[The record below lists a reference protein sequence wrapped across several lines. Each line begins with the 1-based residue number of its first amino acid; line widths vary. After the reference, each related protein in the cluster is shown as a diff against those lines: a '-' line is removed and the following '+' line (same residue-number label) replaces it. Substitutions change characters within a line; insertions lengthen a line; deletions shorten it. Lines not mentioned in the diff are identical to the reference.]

1 MVPSH
6 LELRRQPVT
15 FTVVMANPIVNLKHT
30 VAALGFWVLLGGVVF
45 AQNSMPAADELLDR
59 LRMASPAEAGR
70 IEREVQMA
78 WSRSGSATM
87 DLLYARG
94 NDAMR
99 DGNTKLAIEHFTAL
113 TDHAPEFAEGYHARA
128 QAYFAAGLY
137 GPAIDDLETTLIL
150 NPDQYNAIF
159 GLGAILQEF
168 GNLRAAA
175 DLYRKVLAINPHHE
189 NAQRALDGLRRDGVG
204 RTL

>member
-113 TDHAPEFAEGYHARA
+113 TDHAPEFA
-128 QAYFAAGLY
+128 
-137 GPAIDDLETTLIL
+137 
-150 NPDQYNAIF
+150 
-159 GLGAILQEF
+159 
-168 GNLRAAA
+168 A

>member
-15 FTVVMANPIVNLKHT
+15 FTVVMGNP
-30 VAALGFWVLLGGVVF
+30 
-45 AQNSMPAADELLDR
+45 
-59 LRMASPAEAGR
+59 PAEAGR

-113 TDHAPEFAEGYHARA
+113 TDHAPEFAEGFHARA

-137 GPAIDDLETTLIL
+137 GPAIDDLETALIL

-175 DLYRKVLAINPHHE
+175 DLYRQVLAINPHHE

>member
-1 MVPSH
+1 
-6 LELRRQPVT
+6 
-15 FTVVMANPIVNLKHT
+15 
-30 VAALGFWVLLGGVVF
+30 
-45 AQNSMPAADELLDR
+45 
-59 LRMASPAEAGR
+59 
-70 IEREVQMA
+70 
-78 WSRSGSATM
+78 M

-113 TDHAPEFAEGYHARA
+113 TDHAPEFAEGFHARA

-137 GPAIDDLETTLIL
+137 GPAIDDLETALIL

-175 DLYRKVLAINPHHE
+175 DLYRQVLAINPHHE

>member
-59 LRMASPAEAGR
+59 LRMASPAEA
-70 IEREVQMA
+70 
-78 WSRSGSATM
+78 
-87 DLLYARG
+87 
-94 NDAMR
+94 
-99 DGNTKLAIEHFTAL
+99 
-113 TDHAPEFAEGYHARA
+113 RA

-137 GPAIDDLETTLIL
+137 GPAIDDLETALIL